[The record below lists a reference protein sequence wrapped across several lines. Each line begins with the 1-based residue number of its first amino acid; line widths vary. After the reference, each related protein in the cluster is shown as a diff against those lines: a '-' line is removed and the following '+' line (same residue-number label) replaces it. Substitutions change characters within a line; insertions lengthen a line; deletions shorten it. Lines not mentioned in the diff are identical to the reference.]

1 MEQGKLKLFEDFELD
16 TMRGCL
22 LRGGRPVHLRPQ
34 AYRLLK
40 FLTEN
45 RGRLISKDQL
55 FEKVWE
61 GRAVTDDSLVQCL
74 RDVRQALGEAGN
86 RYLRNER
93 GRGYIFDDEVSIEP
107 QPVWTEQ
114 LNIIRVVEEED
125 EGEAEKSSRTV
136 RPALETA
143 VQTAGSWREFRSPRQ
158 RKALLVMSVVAVV
171 VAAAAF
177 SYFTYSR
184 NHAKAAFSSI
194 AVLPFINES
203 TNPEMEYLSEGLSE
217 SLINSLAQLPNLKV
231 IARSSSFQYK
241 GKDVSPQ
248 SAAHALH
255 VEAVLIGRVVQRG
268 DNLVVSVELVDGR
281 DATQVWGEQYSR
293 RADDLQAVQEEI
305 ALAVSEKLRLRLS
318 GAQAEQLG
326 RRATQN
332 AQAYQSYLN
341 GLFSSRQR
349 RVEDVRRALDYFN
362 QAVAMDPNFALA
374 WSGMANAH
382 LAFAANSWRDP
393 KEAKANAKAAALAAI
408 KLDER
413 SSQAHAI
420 LGVLKQHEWD
430 WAGAEY
436 EFKRA
441 IALNPSLVE
450 AHSRYSEYLSIVGRH
465 EEALAEAKRAQELDP
480 LSLSERARE
489 AMVLLCWRRNDEALE
504 IMLQIK
510 RALPGSGSQGL
521 ALIYD
526 SKGMYEEAITEHRRV
541 ISTYGET
548 TGSLCYLGWALAG
561 AGRRKEA
568 KEILNRLTTT
578 KEYVSPAELAG
589 LYAVLGDKEG
599 AFASLEKSYE
609 AHDLQLQYL
618 KIDSHYDSLRSD
630 PRFNDLVRRVGLPN

>member
-1 MEQGKLKLFEDFELD
+1 MELGKLQLFEDFELD
-16 TMRGCL
+16 TVRGCL
-22 LRGGRPVHLRPQ
+22 LRAGRPVHLRAQ

-55 FEKVWE
+55 IQEVWE

-74 RDVRQALGEAGN
+74 RDVRQALGEGGN

-93 GRGYIFDDEVSIEP
+93 GRGYIFDGEVSTEH

-114 LNIIRVVEEED
+114 LNIVRVVEEDED
-125 EGEAEKSSRTV
+125 ETSSPIV
-136 RPALETA
+136 RPASKTA
-143 VQTAGSWREFRSPRQ
+143 LQTVAGSQIFPWPRQ
-158 RKALLVMSVVAVV
+158 RRVLLALSVVAVV
-171 VAAAAF
+171 VATAAF
-177 SYFTYSR
+177 YFTYSR
-184 NHAKAAFSSI
+184 NRAKAAFTSI

-203 TNPEMEYLSEGLSE
+203 ANPEMEYLSDGLSE

-241 GKDVSPQ
+241 GKDVNPQ
-248 SAAHALH
+248 SAAQAMH
-255 VEAVLIGRVVQRG
+255 VEAVLTGRVVQRG
-268 DNLVVSVELVDGR
+268 GNLIVSVELVDAR
-281 DATQVWGEQYSR
+281 DTTQVWGEQYNR
-293 RADDLQAVQEEI
+293 RADDIQAVQEEI

-318 GAQAEQLG
+318 GGQAGQLG

-332 AQAYQSYLN
+332 AQAYQFYLN

-349 RVEDVRRALDYFN
+349 RVEDVTRALDYFN

-393 KEAKANAKAAALAAI
+393 KEARMNAKAAAQAAL

-413 SSQAHAI
+413 LDEAHAI
-420 LGVLKQHEWD
+420 LAVTKQHEWD
-430 WAGAEY
+430 WAGAEH

-450 AHSRYSEYLSIVGRH
+450 AHNKYSEYLSIVGRH
-465 EEALAEAKRAQELDP
+465 EEALAEVKRAQEIDP
-480 LSLSERARE
+480 LSLAVKVRE
-489 AMVLLCWRRNDEALE
+489 AMVLSVWRRYDEALE
-504 IMLQIK
+504 IMSQVQK
-510 RALPGSGSQGL
+510 DLPGGARQGL

-526 SKGMYEEAITEHRRV
+526 GKGMHEEAITEHRKV
-541 ISTYGET
+541 ISANGET

-561 AGRRKEA
+561 AGRRREA
-568 KEILNRLTTT
+568 EEILNRLTTT

-589 LYAVLGDKEG
+589 LYAVLGYKER
-599 AFASLEKSYE
+599 AFASLQKAYE
-609 AHDLQLQYL
+609 AQDLQLQYL
-618 KIDSHYDSLRSD
+618 KIDWHYDGLRSD
-630 PRFNDLVRRVGLPN
+630 PRFHDLIRRVGLPN